1 MNRKIGIVIACVL
14 TALGGASWSGVAL
27 AKLPP
32 LSEEA
37 KAKAAEAK
45 AKADW
50 SGKVAAYQLCRA
62 QDRAAAAYSAS
73 MKQQGKEAKP
83 GMAGA
88 AACADPGPYVAAAT
102 AGGPA
107 TAPIAAPSEAKPAAA
122 PATVQSGVKKP

>member
-1 MNRKIGIVIACVL
+1 MNRMIGVGAAFVLACL
-14 TALGGASWSGVAL
+14 SGTAL

-32 LSEEA
+32 PSEEA

-45 AKADW
+45 AKAGW
-50 SGKVAAYQLCRA
+50 SDKVAAYQLCRA
-62 QDRAAAAYSAS
+62 QDRAVVVYNAT

-83 GMAGA
+83 GTAGA
-88 AACADPGPYVAAAT
+88 TCTDPGPYVAAAT

-107 TAPIAAPSEAKPAAA
+107 TAPIAASSEAKPAAA

>member
-1 MNRKIGIVIACVL
+1 MNRMIGVIAAFGVA
-14 TALGGASWSGVAL
+14 ALGAGWSGAAL

-32 LSEEA
+32 PSEEA
-37 KAKAAEAK
+37 KVKAAEAK

-62 QDRAAAAYSAS
+62 QDRAAAADSTS
-73 MKQQGKEAKP
+73 MTQQGKEAKAGTP
-83 GMAGA
+83 GA
-88 AACADPGPYVAAAT
+88 ACTDPGPYVAAAT

-107 TAPIAAPSEAKPAAA
+107 TAPIAAPSDAKPAAA

>member
-1 MNRKIGIVIACVL
+1 MNRMIGVIAAFGL
-14 TALGGASWSGVAL
+14 AALGAGWSGVAL

-45 AKADW
+45 AKAGW
-50 SGKVAAYQLCRA
+50 SDKVAAYQLCRA
-62 QDRAAAAYSAS
+62 QDRAAAAYTAA

-83 GMAGA
+83 GASA
-88 AACADPGPYVAAAT
+88 APCTDPGPYVAAAT

-107 TAPIAAPSEAKPAAA
+107 TAPIAASSDAKPAAA